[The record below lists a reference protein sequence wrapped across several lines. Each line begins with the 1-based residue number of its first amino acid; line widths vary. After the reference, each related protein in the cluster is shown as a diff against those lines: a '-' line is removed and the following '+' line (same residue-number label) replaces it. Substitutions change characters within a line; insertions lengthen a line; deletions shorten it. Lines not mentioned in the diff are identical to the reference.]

1 MTPEVAWGLLI
12 GAMDKRIDMDR
23 GIMEARQRV
32 RVRQAAQ
39 KAAPRWLAEGRRV
52 RIAIPPEPGS
62 DFNDLLLMAREG
74 CRAAA

>member
-1 MTPEVAWGLLI
+1 MSATGLERLI
-12 GAMDKRIDMDR
+12 LPPLPRARIVIILADNDVN
-23 GIMEARQRV
+23 GTGEK
-32 RVRQAAQ
+32 AAQ
-39 KAAPRWLAEGRRV
+39 KAAQRWLAEGRRV